1 MHVSAHMSF
10 RRTKY
15 VILLCSNPVVLNKA
29 EGKFHVDGGVGS
41 SRLMRIRTFLHV
53 RVMKDDRD
61 DKRTNEGLIP
71 KIPNDRKNKTRKREQ
86 ERNNEREK

>member
-1 MHVSAHMSF
+1 MS
-10 RRTKY
+10 
-15 VILLCSNPVVLNKA
+15 IW
-29 EGKFHVDGGVGS
+29 
-41 SRLMRIRTFLHV
+41 TFLHV

-86 ERNNEREK
+86 ERNKRKRKVRMSALKKLIT